1 MRSTRSRAHHAH
13 VTLRRTL
20 TLTGVALAAVA
31 GTGALAVRD
40 AGGVQRAAVTVD
52 VAHPGPT
59 VPASF
64 VGFSLEVPAA
74 AAYAGTAAHPNGAL
88 TRLLATLG
96 AAQGRRSRCASGAT
110 RPTSPRGLP
119 QRRRAPGRVRAAPGS
134 CSALTGSGGC
144 RGSRARRER
153 RSPSASTS
161 PPATPAA
168 RWPLL
173 ARSGRRCR
181 RGALRTVEIGNEPD
195 LYTRGVAFRSGRVVV
210 RRIARRASYDQ
221 ARYMADV
228 SRYAGVL
235 SAGLGRDPALAAGG
249 FGGVAWDAALAP
261 LLRGEQGRVGA
272 LSAHAYPLDGCPGHA
287 RRAVQLHRLLSDTA
301 ARGLA
306 AGVARM
312 VAIGRTAGVPVHVTE
327 MNSATCGGF
336 PGISDTFA
344 SALWV
349 PGALFAMARAGAAGV
364 DIHSWPLAPY
374 APFAFAPGR
383 GGAPRAQARP
393 LYYGLLL
400 FADAAGHGSRL
411 LPTQVSTD
419 SGVRVWATLT
429 RTGTLHVVAVNPSS
443 SNAARVTV
451 APRGAGAR
459 PATLRF
465 MRAPGLRAR
474 RGVSLAGRAI
484 GADGRL
490 HGRYR
495 AVTVV
500 PVAGAGSSPCRPPAP
515 ACSARHHGS
524 TVAAS
529 DSTKHAPE
537 PASTTCRSPSICS
550 ASWRP
555 IASPSPKPAPLGA
568 AAALEALEDQLALV
582 VGDAGPVVA
591 DDDAASPSGRARTR

>member
-1 MRSTRSRAHHAH
+1 MRGTRSRAHHAD

-96 AAQGRRSRCASGAT
+96 AAQG
-110 RPTSPRGLP
+110 SPVALRIGGNTTDESSW
-119 QRRRAPGRVRAAPGS
+119 APGAAPGS
-134 CSALTGSGGC
+134 GPRPRSARFLLGPHWLGRLSWLARASRAPVTIGVNLAAGDPRRALAFARAVRSAL
-144 RGSRARRER
+144 
-153 RSPSASTS
+153 
-161 PPATPAA
+161 PP
-168 RWPLL
+168 
-173 ARSGRRCR
+173 
-181 RGALRTVEIGNEPD
+181 GALRTVEIGNEPD

-327 MNSATCGGF
+327 MNSATCGGV

-400 FADAAGHGSRL
+400 FADAAAHGSRL

-495 AVTVV
+495 AITVV
-500 PVAGAGSSPCRPPAP
+500 PVAGRWQFTLPPA
-515 ACSARHHGS
+515 SAGLLS
-524 TVAAS
+524 EAS
-529 DSTKHAPE
+529 RIDGGGERQHET
-537 PASTTCRSPSICS
+537 RS
-550 ASWRP
+550 
-555 IASPSPKPAPLGA
+555 
-568 AAALEALEDQLALV
+568 
-582 VGDAGPVVA
+582 
-591 DDDAASPSGRARTR
+591 